1 MSETSKQPLNKMCCN
16 KNNTHD
22 IINTEHEHV
31 F

>member
-1 MSETSKQPLNKMCCN
+1 MTKTSKQPLNKMCCN

-22 IINTEHEHV
+22 IINTEHV